1 MQGCDQLIVS
11 HTAREVYLQE
21 ASTQNNR
28 GRLVD
33 TVLTA
38 AQEAVETHDEEIHFM
53 HSCGNKLYR
62 YTFTAVC
69 LGLPCRG
76 PSLSSFSWGWR
87 LSLALRHFW
96 IWTLGTCR

>member
-62 YTFTAVC
+62 
-69 LGLPCRG
+69 
-76 PSLSSFSWGWR
+76 
-87 LSLALRHFW
+87 
-96 IWTLGTCR
+96 